1 MRAPSLIAK
10 KVSLYENPY
19 EDMNLNCA
27 TQKSKY
33 FSRETDILLVCLTHK
48 FGFGNWAKLKN
59 AVRRENRCRMDHLFT
74 SRSEEELKKRVIYL
88 VQCLEKEEDE
98 ARKKP

>member
-1 MRAPSLIAK
+1 
-10 KVSLYENPY
+10 
-19 EDMNLNCA
+19 
-27 TQKSKY
+27 
-33 FSRETDILLVCLTHK
+33 
-48 FGFGNWAKLKN
+48 
-59 AVRRENRCRMDHLFT
+59 MDHLFT